1 MYAYYRDDKRKR
13 IEASEQKPQSI
24 EDDADFE
31 RVFKINEDWNREVAK
46 IREARLTKERREM
59 KEQIER
65 NLEEQLEW
73 EEEQRRITNELV
85 LREKVNVEICLFDLA
100 VETFAVSCCPY
111 KICFQ
116 LKGSTN
122 NYSIVNSQEAAKS
135 FIVRENFDEALDAA
149 LEKKSNF
156 NYAIDRDGKIIP
168 GREYVNIN
176 KINQ

>member
-31 RVFKINEDWNREVAK
+31 RVYKINEDWNREVAK

-85 LREKVNVEICLFDLA
+85 LREKVNAEICDLA
-100 VETFAVSCCPY
+100 VETRLWLLRAVHIRFA
-111 KICFQ
+111 
-116 LKGSTN
+116 
-122 NYSIVNSQEAAKS
+122 
-135 FIVRENFDEALDAA
+135 
-149 LEKKSNF
+149 SN
-156 NYAIDRDGKIIP
+156 
-168 GREYVNIN
+168 
-176 KINQ
+176 